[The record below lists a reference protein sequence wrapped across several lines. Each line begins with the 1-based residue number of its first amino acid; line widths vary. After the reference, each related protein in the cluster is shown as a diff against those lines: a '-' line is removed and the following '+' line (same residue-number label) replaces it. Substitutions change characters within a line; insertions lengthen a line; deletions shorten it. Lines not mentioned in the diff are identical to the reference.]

1 MTAPATAVLPP
12 LSPNAW
18 LRWEVVERLLPPGR
32 LDVLEVGCG
41 QGGYGARLAQRY
53 RYLGV
58 EPDPISCA
66 TARQRVSAAGAGGE
80 VREGDLSV
88 VRAEESFDLVV
99 AFEVIE
105 HIEDDAAALAGW
117 AGHLR
122 PGGWLLL
129 STPAWQKRFGAAD
142 EMVGHFR
149 RYDPPVLTDRLS
161 AAGLTDV
168 ELVHFGAPLGYLLEA
183 GRNAVG
189 KRRLASPAAPAAA
202 ATMAER
208 SDASGRT
215 LQPSTSW
222 TATAARLG
230 TLPFR
235 KLQRAFP
242 HTGPGLVA
250 RARKPAN

>member
-1 MTAPATAVLPP
+1 MTARDDSVLPP
-12 LSPNAW
+12 LSPNGW
-18 LRWEVVERLLPPGR
+18 LRWEVVSRLLPPATGR
-32 LDVLEVGCG
+32 RLEVLEVGCG
-41 QGGYGARLAQRY
+41 QGGFAARLAQRFDY
-53 RYLGV
+53 VGV
-58 EPDPISCA
+58 EPDATSCTVA
-66 TARQRVSAAGAGGE
+66 QQRLAAVGSGE
-80 VREGDLSV
+80 VRHGDLSAV
-88 VRAEESFDLVV
+88 KPDETFDLVV

-105 HIEDDAAALAGW
+105 HIEDDAGALAGW
-117 AGHLR
+117 AEHLR

-129 STPAWQKRFGAAD
+129 STPAWQKRYGAAD

-149 RYDPPVLTDRLS
+149 RYDPPVLRDRLA

-183 GRNAVG
+183 GRNYAG
-189 KRRLASPAAPAAA
+189 RKKLAAG
-202 ATMAER
+202 ATATSMAER

-235 KLQRAFP
+235 AVQRAFP
-242 HTGPGLVA
+242 GTGPGLVA
-250 RARKPAN
+250 RGRKPTA